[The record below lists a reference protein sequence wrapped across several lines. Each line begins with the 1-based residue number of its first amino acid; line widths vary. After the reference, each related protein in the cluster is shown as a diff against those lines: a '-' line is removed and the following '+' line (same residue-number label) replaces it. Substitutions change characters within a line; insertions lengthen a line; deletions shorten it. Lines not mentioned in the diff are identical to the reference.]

1 MELISAVPL
10 LPMTALCT
18 SAQHTGRGPG
28 KQSSGR
34 AQWRRSLRAGRQ
46 DDARRLQRTAS
57 GTAAARTWRAT
68 GCMLLI
74 PSNKARSLTAVPSRA
89 LAASSPLYAAAWLDG
104 RRSSTLQ
111 RRAAMELSRI
121 AGRGGEDAVVVLA
134 VSWWRRISRWPVGGA
149 DPRGGAR
156 WATAYLW
163 GMPLPIA
170 Y

>member
-1 MELISAVPL
+1 MA
-10 LPMTALCT
+10 
-18 SAQHTGRGPG
+18 GR
-28 KQSSGR
+28 SG
-34 AQWRRSLRAGRQ
+34 AGACGRAGRTMLGVCKEPQ
-46 DDARRLQRTAS
+46 VALQRH
-57 GTAAARTWRAT
+57 AT

-74 PSNKARSLTAVPSRA
+74 PSNKARSLTAVPNRA